1 MKYEKYK
8 DSGIEWIGKIPEY
21 WKLIKIKNYCSFIFT
36 GGTPDR
42 ENHEFWNG
50 DINWIPSGFCKDKEI
65 YFADQTITKKGL
77 DNSSTKLVYKNT
89 PILAMTG
96 GTCGMT
102 GYLKISTC
110 INQSITAYIVN
121 ESLSNSRFLWYLIQS
136 FKDEIKS
143 LKSGGAQGGVNL
155 ENCRNI
161 VVPFIEKKQ
170 QEYITRYLDFKTLR
184 VDSIIKS
191 LEDQREKLETYKREI
206 IAEAVTKGLDKNA
219 EMKDSGVDWIGKVPD
234 HWKIERI
241 KWNFEI
247 VKRQIGRKERPVLSI
262 TQKGIKIKDIDS
274 NDGQMAESYEKYQ
287 LVEVGDFAMNS
298 MDLLT
303 GWIDCSVY
311 EGVTSPDYRVFRL
324 SNTNNHIHKYFN
336 YLFQMC
342 YTRKIFYRLGQG
354 VSNLG
359 RWRLQREPFLNIEIP
374 IPPKE
379 EQQEISD
386 YISLKETEI
395 NNIKDE
401 LQLQIEK
408 LKEYRKIIIHDAVT
422 GKIKVAG
429 GEA

>member
-8 DSGIEWIGKIPEY
+8 DSGIEWIGEIPEH
-21 WKLIKIKNYCSFIFT
+21 W
-36 GGTPDR
+36 
-42 ENHEFWNG
+42 
-50 DINWIPSGFCKDKEI
+50 EI
-65 YFADQTITKKGL
+65 KKGKQL
-77 DNSSTKLVYKNT
+77 Y
-89 PILAMTG
+89 
-96 GTCGMT
+96 
-102 GYLKISTC
+102 KISTGKLDANQYDEDGKYPFFTC
-110 INQSITAYIVN
+110 SNENLWINTYAFDCEALLV
-121 ESLSNSRFLWYLIQS
+121 
-136 FKDEIKS
+136 
-143 LKSGGAQGGVNL
+143 SGNGNVG
-155 ENCRNI
+155 
-161 VVPFIEKKQ
+161 
-170 QEYITRYLDFKTLR
+170 YTRYYKGKFNAYQRVYVIYDYFKNIYSKYLKYFMSSELVSSILKNTVGSVIEFIKLGDIKNFMVCFPKYNEQISIAKYLDYKISLI
-184 VDSIIKS
+184 DLIIKS
-191 LEDQREKLETYKREI
+191 LEEQREKLEIYKREI
-206 IAEAVTKGLDKNA
+206 IAEAVTKGLDKNVD
-219 EMKDSGVDWIGKVPD
+219 MKDSGVDWIGKVPE

-247 VKRQIGRKERPVLSI
+247 VKRQNGRKERPVLSI
-262 TQKGIKIKDIDS
+262 TQNGIKIKDIES

-303 GWIDCSVY
+303 GWIDCSAY

>member
-8 DSGIEWIGKIPEY
+8 DSGIEWIGEIPEH
-21 WKLIKIKNYCSFIFT
+21 W
-36 GGTPDR
+36 
-42 ENHEFWNG
+42 
-50 DINWIPSGFCKDKEI
+50 EI
-65 YFADQTITKKGL
+65 KKGKQL
-77 DNSSTKLVYKNT
+77 Y
-89 PILAMTG
+89 
-96 GTCGMT
+96 
-102 GYLKISTC
+102 KISTGKLDANQYDEDGKYPFFTC
-110 INQSITAYIVN
+110 STENLWINTYAFDCEALLV
-121 ESLSNSRFLWYLIQS
+121 
-136 FKDEIKS
+136 
-143 LKSGGAQGGVNL
+143 SGNGNVG
-155 ENCRNI
+155 
-161 VVPFIEKKQ
+161 
-170 QEYITRYLDFKTLR
+170 YTRYYKGKFNAYQRVYVIYDYFKNIYSKYLKYFMSSELVSSILKNTVGSVIEFIKLGDIKNFMVCFPKYNEQISIAKYLDYKISLI
-184 VDSIIKS
+184 DLIIKS
-191 LEDQREKLETYKREI
+191 LEEQREKLEIYKREI
-206 IAEAVTKGLDKNA
+206 IAEAVTKGLDKNVD
-219 EMKDSGVDWIGKVPD
+219 MKDSGVDWIGKVPE

-247 VKRQIGRKERPVLSI
+247 VKRQNGRKERPVLSI
-262 TQKGIKIKDIDS
+262 TQNGIKIKDIES

-303 GWIDCSVY
+303 GWIDCSAY